1 LLLNLFSPDPKDF
14 KNPSGLA
21 LRVYTEK
28 ERSAMP
34 TYVVLMKLTDQGI
47 RAVKDSPDRI
57 ESSIKHFESMGGK
70 FLGFYATMGQYDYV
84 AIGEAAN
91 EAIVMAFVLGL
102 GRSGDV
108 RTTTLKA
115 LSREEFEAIVSKL
128 P

>member
-1 LLLNLFSPDPKDF
+1 
-14 KNPSGLA
+14 
-21 LRVYTEK
+21 
-28 ERSAMP
+28 MP

-57 ESSIKHFESMGGK
+57 EASIKHFESMGGK
-70 FLGFYATMGQYDYV
+70 FLGFYATLGQYDYV

-91 EAIVMAFVLGL
+91 EAVVMSFVLGL

-115 LSREEFEAIVSKL
+115 LSRDEFEAIVSKL

>member
-1 LLLNLFSPDPKDF
+1 
-14 KNPSGLA
+14 
-21 LRVYTEK
+21 
-28 ERSAMP
+28 MP

-70 FLGFYATMGQYDYV
+70 FMGFYATMGQYDYV
-84 AIGEAAN
+84 AIGEAPN
-91 EAIVMAFVLGL
+91 EAIVMSFVLGL

-115 LSREEFEAIVSKL
+115 LSRDEFEAIVSKL